1 MTKRGASYNI
11 DPCSYEEV
19 EKEEEGSSLID
30 L

>member
-19 EKEEEGSSLID
+19 EKEEGGSSLID